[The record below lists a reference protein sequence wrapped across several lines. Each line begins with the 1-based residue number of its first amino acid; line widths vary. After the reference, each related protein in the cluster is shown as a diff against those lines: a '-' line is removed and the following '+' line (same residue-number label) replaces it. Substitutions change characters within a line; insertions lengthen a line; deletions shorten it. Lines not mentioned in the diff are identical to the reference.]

1 MIKWILIALLIPSS
15 LHAQISNTT
24 YPVKIVGF
32 GSQIGPISNTVLPI
46 LLPPGTQAYVAAPL
60 TPTDACIAGQYAAD
74 ASYFYICEA
83 TNTWLRGPIATWSVG
98 TQFLLLASGG
108 FLLLQGG
115 GKIILN

>member
-1 MIKWILIALLIPSS
+1 MLIAAPLN
-15 LHAQISNTT
+15 AQLSNTT

-32 GSQIGPISNTVLPI
+32 GQQFGPVSSTVLPI
-46 LLPPGTQAYVAAPL
+46 LLPPGAQAYVAAPA

-74 ASYFYICEA
+74 ASWFYICEA

-115 GKIILN
+115 GKIILD